1 MEPETIAVS
10 DFNTAVA
17 AAIQAVK
24 PKLNALKK
32 LLTTDDQK
40 AAEKAL
46 HDELVTQLQAAD
58 ALANTGGV
66 HALDGTG
73 GKPS

>member
-32 LLTTDDQK
+32 LLTTDDQR

-46 HDELVTQLQAAD
+46 HDELAAQLQAAD